1 MLWAV
6 TLRPAVV
13 AGLAFGLAA
22 CAALG
27 RPLEQRTTHGPSADE
42 FFILRTL
49 LANGREPTFDERRY
63 WEDQLDEQI
72 GRYLRGHPEAAS
84 SLDVS
89 TFRFYRRAAVGMTKG
104 QITILLG
111 TPQVT
116 TTDQAEMEKLAR
128 KFWPDLK
135 TRAKEAWS
143 YPLGWSLYFADDRVV
158 DITQYLER

>member
-1 MLWAV
+1 MLSPV
-6 TLRPAVV
+6 TLRVGAAAAVV
-13 AGLAFGLAA
+13 LGLAA
-22 CAALG
+22 CAAL
-27 RPLEQRTTHGPSADE
+27 RPPVEQRTTHGPSAEE
-42 FFILRTL
+42 FFILRSL

-63 WEDQLDEQI
+63 WEDQLDDQI

-89 TFRFYRRAAVGMTKG
+89 TFRFYRRAAVGMTKA
-104 QITILLG
+104 QVAILLG

-128 KFWPDLK
+128 KFWPVVK
-135 TRAKEAWS
+135 TRAKEVWS